1 MRALVLSGGAS
12 KGAYQVGA
20 LRKWM
25 YEDGID
31 YDIFCGVSVGSI
43 NAAYLA
49 QFPSGDPKLAW
60 ENLNAMWG
68 RVSTD
73 KVYKSWPFFGK
84 FAALWKP
91 SVYDSTPLIKWLAEE
106 ISDLEV
112 LKSGRKLRVGVVS
125 WTTGEYKVIS
135 EIQPEIAKWV
145 AASASF
151 PVFLKPVLIGGKLWT
166 DGGLRNVTPLG
177 EAIRAG
183 AEKIDVIMCSNP
195 EREFGW
201 STVDRSAIPDY
212 ALQAIEIMGDEIVRT
227 DLQVCGLKNDMAE
240 LNAKYKKI
248 EVRVLMPSKGLT
260 SDSLNFDRASIK
272 EMLEV
277 GYQDACNLT
286 T

>member
-25 YEDGID
+25 NEDGID

-49 QFPSGDPKLAW
+49 QFPMGDPKLAW
-60 ENLNAMWG
+60 EKLHAMWS

-73 KVYKSWPFFGK
+73 KVYKPWPFFGK
-84 FAALWKP
+84 IAALWKS
-91 SVYDSTPLIKWLAEE
+91 SVYDSTPLLKWLAEE
-106 ISDLEV
+106 ITDLDV
-112 LKSGRKLRVGVVS
+112 LKSGRKLRIGVVS

-135 EIQPEIAKWV
+135 EIQPEIATWV

-151 PVFLKPVLIGGKLWT
+151 PVFLKPVLIGDKLWT
-166 DGGLRNVTPLG
+166 DGGLRSVTPLG

-195 EREFGW
+195 ERDFGW
-201 STVDRSAIPDY
+201 STDGKAAIPDY

-227 DLQVCGLKNDMAE
+227 DLQVCGLKNDIAE

-260 SDSLNFDRASIK
+260 SDSLSFDRVSIK
-272 EMLEV
+272 EMEEV

-286 T
+286 A